1 MPLQNYQYDTIMRE
15 YSKTQSQ
22 NRRILEERTQEI
34 YKKIPRIHEIDEEV
48 ATLSAKKARAL
59 LSGESSGL
67 EDLKAAISLLS
78 QERNALLVCNSYPED
93 YLELPYKCPVC
104 QDTGYVGSQKCTC
117 FKKAEIELLYTQS
130 NLKEILK
137 KENFDHFSFDYYSD
151 TMKNEATGLTERETA
166 RRAYD
171 IARGFVRNFDS
182 SFENLFLYG
191 DTGVGKTFLSHCIA
205 HDLLESAH
213 CVMYFSAFDLFEL
226 LADSKFSRDKTEGQ
240 EFVFDSDLLIIDDLG
255 TELTNSFVSSQL
267 FLCINERI
275 MRRKST
281 IISTNLKLENFSDTY
296 SERTFSRIASN
307 YRMVKLEGKDIR
319 ICMDEWNYWYGP
331 HIYGELGTRYFLR
344 DALGIAAGLN
354 EFLRQSDM
362 VFMANYAQTVNVIG
376 CIKATTTD
384 ACYASTGEVLK
395 LYREQFGTVPVKV
408 DGELRPLD
416 VAAAIRSS
424 DQALTLSVINPGW
437 EEVTF
442 DLDILG
448 GQFEYQAKT
457 CRLNGVATIYTLT
470 GPDDMA
476 YNTPGQESVVKVS
489 EKSLKN
495 TKQVKVGPFSA
506 NVIVLGTE

>member
-34 YKKIPRIHEIDEEV
+34 YEKIPRIREIDEEV
-48 ATLSAKKARAL
+48 ATLSARKARAL
-59 LSGESSGL
+59 LSGESSSL

-93 YLELPYKCPVC
+93 YLELPYKCPIC

-166 RRAYD
+166 KRAYD
-171 IARGFVRNFDS
+171 IARGFVRNFDD

-205 HDLLESAH
+205 NALLESSH
-213 CVMYFSAFDLFEL
+213 CVLYFSAFDLF
-226 LADSKFSRDKTEGQ
+226 DSMAQTAFSRKSETDPGEN
-240 EFVFDSDLLIIDDLG
+240 FILDCDLLIIDDLG

-275 MRRKST
+275 ARRKST
-281 IISTNLKLENFSDTY
+281 VISTNLTLEDFSATY

-307 YRMVKLEGKDIR
+307 YQMLKLIGKDIR
-319 ICMDEWNYWYGP
+319 IQK
-331 HIYGELGTRYFLR
+331 IF
-344 DALGIAAGLN
+344 
-354 EFLRQSDM
+354 
-362 VFMANYAQTVNVIG
+362 
-376 CIKATTTD
+376 
-384 ACYASTGEVLK
+384 
-395 LYREQFGTVPVKV
+395 
-408 DGELRPLD
+408 
-416 VAAAIRSS
+416 
-424 DQALTLSVINPGW
+424 
-437 EEVTF
+437 
-442 DLDILG
+442 LG
-448 GQFEYQAKT
+448 GK
-457 CRLNGVATIYTLT
+457 
-470 GPDDMA
+470 
-476 YNTPGQESVVKVS
+476 
-489 EKSLKN
+489 
-495 TKQVKVGPFSA
+495 
-506 NVIVLGTE
+506 

>member
-34 YKKIPRIHEIDEEV
+34 YEKIPRIREIDEEV
-48 ATLSAKKARAL
+48 ATLSARKARAL
-59 LSGESSGL
+59 LSGESSSL

-93 YLELPYKCPVC
+93 YLELPYKCPIC

-130 NLKEILK
+130 NLKEIPK

-166 RRAYD
+166 KRAYD
-171 IARGFVRNFDS
+171 IARGFVRNFDD

-205 HDLLESAH
+205 HKLLESAH
-213 CVMYFSAFDLFEL
+213 CVMYFSAFDLFDL
-226 LADSKFSRDKTEGQ
+226 LAESKFSKEKTEGE

-296 SERTFSRIASN
+296 SERTFSRISSN

-319 ICMDEWNYWYGP
+319 IQK
-331 HIYGELGTRYFLR
+331 IF
-344 DALGIAAGLN
+344 
-354 EFLRQSDM
+354 
-362 VFMANYAQTVNVIG
+362 
-376 CIKATTTD
+376 
-384 ACYASTGEVLK
+384 
-395 LYREQFGTVPVKV
+395 
-408 DGELRPLD
+408 
-416 VAAAIRSS
+416 
-424 DQALTLSVINPGW
+424 
-437 EEVTF
+437 
-442 DLDILG
+442 LG
-448 GQFEYQAKT
+448 GK
-457 CRLNGVATIYTLT
+457 
-470 GPDDMA
+470 
-476 YNTPGQESVVKVS
+476 
-489 EKSLKN
+489 
-495 TKQVKVGPFSA
+495 
-506 NVIVLGTE
+506 

>member
-104 QDTGYVGSQKCTC
+104 QDTGYVG
-117 FKKAEIELLYTQS
+117 
-130 NLKEILK
+130 KEILK

-319 ICMDEWNYWYGP
+319 IQK
-331 HIYGELGTRYFLR
+331 IF
-344 DALGIAAGLN
+344 
-354 EFLRQSDM
+354 
-362 VFMANYAQTVNVIG
+362 
-376 CIKATTTD
+376 
-384 ACYASTGEVLK
+384 
-395 LYREQFGTVPVKV
+395 
-408 DGELRPLD
+408 
-416 VAAAIRSS
+416 
-424 DQALTLSVINPGW
+424 
-437 EEVTF
+437 
-442 DLDILG
+442 LG
-448 GQFEYQAKT
+448 GK
-457 CRLNGVATIYTLT
+457 
-470 GPDDMA
+470 
-476 YNTPGQESVVKVS
+476 
-489 EKSLKN
+489 
-495 TKQVKVGPFSA
+495 
-506 NVIVLGTE
+506 

>member
-1 MPLQNYQYDTIMRE
+1 MALSNSQYDHLMRTYE
-15 YSKTQSQ
+15 QKQLDNEFQLRKRYEKAYAL
-22 NRRILEERTQEI
+22 IPELEEMDHSI
-34 YKKIPRIHEIDEEV
+34 SS
-48 ATLSAKKARAL
+48 LSVKKARLLLDGDQTALSSLKSEIEELSAQKPAL
-59 LSGESSGL
+59 LKSHGL
-67 EDLKAAISLLS
+67 PA
-78 QERNALLVCNSYPED
+78 N
-93 YLELPYKCPVC
+93 YLEMHYQCPDC
-104 QDTGYVGSQKCTC
+104 KDTGYIGTHKCHC
-117 FKKAEIELLYTQS
+117 FKKAIIDLLYEQS

-319 ICMDEWNYWYGP
+319 IQK
-331 HIYGELGTRYFLR
+331 IF
-344 DALGIAAGLN
+344 
-354 EFLRQSDM
+354 
-362 VFMANYAQTVNVIG
+362 
-376 CIKATTTD
+376 
-384 ACYASTGEVLK
+384 
-395 LYREQFGTVPVKV
+395 
-408 DGELRPLD
+408 
-416 VAAAIRSS
+416 
-424 DQALTLSVINPGW
+424 
-437 EEVTF
+437 
-442 DLDILG
+442 LG
-448 GQFEYQAKT
+448 GK
-457 CRLNGVATIYTLT
+457 
-470 GPDDMA
+470 
-476 YNTPGQESVVKVS
+476 
-489 EKSLKN
+489 
-495 TKQVKVGPFSA
+495 
-506 NVIVLGTE
+506 